1 MSRDMMEFVGFA
13 QQAVYRGMER
23 ELALVEKQNA
33 QYKEKVSCT
42 SQNIPN
48 CCGRIININKG
59 LHDQLPEDYYTSSQ
73 QVIILV
79 LHINNS
85 LQLARKYAQIFV
97 CGHDLLQEANSFLQA

>member
-48 CCGRIININKG
+48 CCGKIININKG
-59 LHDQLPEDYYTSSQ
+59 LRDQLP
-73 QVIILV
+73 
-79 LHINNS
+79 
-85 LQLARKYAQIFV
+85 
-97 CGHDLLQEANSFLQA
+97 